1 MRRTRM
7 SFFYLMSYLALGG
20 IALVVAPEQGVRLLG
35 SNGTYPPAM
44 LRFLGGF
51 MIALAIVIIQI
62 VRHRIEVLYPTTL
75 MVRTVLLATVVWLFL
90 DTRDPLFLTLTG
102 IIALGMI
109 LTSLAL
115 ITDRT
120 AGAARGTAAQAR

>member
-1 MRRTRM
+1 
-7 SFFYLMSYLALGG
+7 
-20 IALVVAPEQGVRLLG
+20 VAPEPGVRLLG

-75 MVRTVLLATVVWLFL
+75 MVRTVLIATVIWLFIE
-90 DTRDPLFLTLTG
+90 TRDPLFLTLTG

-109 LTSLAL
+109 FTSLAL
-115 ITDRT
+115 VADKK
-120 AGAARGTAAQAR
+120 AGGARGIAAQVR